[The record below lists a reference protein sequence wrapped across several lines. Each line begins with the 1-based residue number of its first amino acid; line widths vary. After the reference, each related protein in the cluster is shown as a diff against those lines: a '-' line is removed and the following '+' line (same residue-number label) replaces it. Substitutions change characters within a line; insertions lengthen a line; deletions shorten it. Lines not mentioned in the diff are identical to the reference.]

1 MRTSEGADS
10 LVFDVAVV
18 SYNTDLYL
26 HHLLV
31 SLGDNLPANR
41 VDVIHVWD
49 NGSSDSTPALL
60 AAFAAREPRLR
71 VHRAS
76 ANIHHGPALDRL
88 LRRHCTAEWVLLLD
102 ADTEVRRDFV
112 PSLPIRANAYPAFVG
127 QIHPQTPHLYAY
139 LAHLLIHRPTY
150 LELPP
155 FRHDGAPGDEFFRAV
170 EARGLPYERFRW
182 CDYVRHAGQASLRA
196 VHARAETSHPF
207 YAFAAAEVRSAPA
220 SADREAHEA
229 RLRVRLAEFLVENRP
244 RGEGDVVAPAPAA
257 TDENL
262 DPVSAAVTRP
272 PWHARAL
279 ANWRTGVAAVSDP
292 STARALYRASRIGL
306 VQQMPE
312 SRELFRRVRR
322 LRPRRVL
329 EIGTAYGG
337 SLYLW
342 TRASAPDAQLISVD
356 LPPWELDDPSEARK
370 VAEFRALGQP
380 RQKVD
385 LIRADSHD
393 PASLNAVRAALGHEP
408 LDFLFID
415 GDHTYEGVRRDV
427 AEYSALLRPGGL
439 MALHDIQPHSKGW
452 GGDVPRLWRELC
464 AIHRTEEI
472 VADRGQDGFGIGL
485 LWI

>member
-1 MRTSEGADS
+1 MHTSEGAAS
-10 LVFDVAVV
+10 IVLDVAVV
-18 SYNTDLYL
+18 SYNTDSYL
-26 HHLLV
+26 HNLLV
-31 SLGDNLPANR
+31 SLRGNLPPSR
-41 VDVIHVWD
+41 VGAVHVWD

-112 PSLPIRANAYPAFVG
+112 PSLPIRANASPAFVG
-127 QIHPQTPHLYAY
+127 QIHPQMPHLYAY

-150 LELPP
+150 LGLPP
-155 FRHDGAPGDEFFRAV
+155 FRDDGAPGDEFFRAV
-170 EARGLPYERFRW
+170 EARCLPYERFRW
-182 CDYVRHAGQASLRA
+182 CDYVTHAGQASLRA
-196 VHARAETSHPF
+196 LHARAETSHPF

-220 SADREAHEA
+220 SAEREAHEA
-229 RLRVRLAEFLVENRP
+229 QLRRRLAGFLATDGHSRS
-244 RGEGDVVAPAPAA
+244 GEVDTTAPAA
-257 TDENL
+257 LDEPH
-262 DPVSAAVTRP
+262 DQAPAVIVRRP
-272 PWHARAL
+272 WRAGAL
-279 ANWRTGVAAVSDP
+279 ASWRAGVAAVSNP
-292 STARALYRASRIGL
+292 FAARAVYRASRVGL

-312 SRELFRRVRR
+312 IRELFRRVRR
-322 LRPRRVL
+322 RRPRRVL
-329 EIGTAYGG
+329 EIGTAHGG

-342 TRASAPDAQLISVD
+342 THASAPDAQLISVD

-370 VAEFRALGQP
+370 VAQLQAFGRP
-380 RQKVD
+380 RQKVE

-393 PASLNAVRAALGHEP
+393 PASLNAVRAALGHAP

-427 AEYSALLRPGGL
+427 AEYGALLRPGGL
-439 MALHDIQPHSKGW
+439 MALHDIHPHSKGW
-452 GGDVPRLWRELC
+452 GGDVPRLWRELR
-464 AIHRTEEI
+464 ATHRTEEL

-485 LWI
+485 LWV